1 MAVNYI
7 IYALGMKGQVIEKV
21 FVPYREQDGTFPIFS
36 EEIQRKNNSDKIQKA
51 ENKVAGV
58 VEVAAAVQLIRSG
71 GYRWRLKEYESGQ
84 ANIFRPE
91 HIVIH
96 EL

>member
-21 FVPYREQDGTFPIFS
+21 FVPYREQDGSFPIFS
-36 EEIQRKNNSDKIQKA
+36 EELQRNNGSDKIQKA

-58 VEVAAAVQLIRSG
+58 VEVSEAVRLIRVG
-71 GYRWRLKEYESGQ
+71 GYRWRLKEYGTGQ

-91 HIVIH
+91 HIIIH